1 MFLNCCC
8 FGEKKSKAFFLSF
21 PSYLLS
27 RFPSALFLYILL
39 SLYLYSLSHLY
50 IFLVFSLLFKFYV
63 LKFVEFIWTRP
74 AFRHCACVKIVF
86 TARSQQSGLYAALR
100 WHLTDRGSIAVIYQP
115 IPHRNKVLPTDGSI
129 QRALFLSSSSLKKE
143 KKNAFTYICWWRWEE
158 ENRNDLSES
167 RVGVPP

>member
-8 FGEKKSKAFFLSF
+8 FGKKKSKAFFLSF

-143 KKNAFTYICWWRWEE
+143 KKMPLRIF
-158 ENRNDLSES
+158 
-167 RVGVPP
+167 VGGGGRRRIVTT